1 MKRKKEPKLPTSSEK
16 NFYINDCRRAEQDEK
31 IAIERI
37 KNVTQMCARGG
48 FRLTKFTSNKRQV
61 LEAIPEEERAKEL
74 NSIDLGR
81 DHLPIERALGVQ
93 WFVESDELGFKIVL
107 KDKPLT
113 RRGILSTIS
122 SIYDPIGMAAPVLL
136 PGKRILQDLCKEKIG
151 GDDDIPEEYRARWE
165 KWRTELPAL
174 EQFVLARCVKPA
186 DFGTPVKQHIHSFSD
201 ASSTGYG
208 QISYMWQ
215 VNDKGD
221 IHCAFLMGKSHL
233 APLKSLTIPRLELTA
248 ALVSTKIGTM
258 LNDELEL
265 PDEGTYW
272 T

>member
-1 MKRKKEPKLPTSSEK
+1 MEKMESETNYVDDHYEIPLPFRKEDVYMPMNKAQAILRANWLKRSYLGS
-16 NFYINDCRRAEQDEK
+16 YVDDCLRAEQDEK

-37 KNVTQMCARGG
+37 ENVTRMCARGG

-122 SIYDPIGMAAPVLL
+122 SIYDPIGMAAPILL
-136 PGKRILQDLCKEKIG
+136 PGKRILQDLCKAK
-151 GDDDIPEEYRARWE
+151 
-165 KWRTELPAL
+165 
-174 EQFVLARCVKPA
+174 
-186 DFGTPVKQHIHSFSD
+186 
-201 ASSTGYG
+201 
-208 QISYMWQ
+208 
-215 VNDKGD
+215 N
-221 IHCAFLMGKSHL
+221 
-233 APLKSLTIPRLELTA
+233 RL
-248 ALVSTKIGTM
+248 GR
-258 LNDELEL
+258 
-265 PDEGTYW
+265 
-272 T
+272 